1 MKSRTNRKW
10 AQHTGAHFF
19 KILDIMI
26 VAVLILSALLFILYP
41 VLCIIKQ
48 SVLADND
55 FSLSAY
61 ADLFGKNLR
70 LLKNSVFVAVL
81 TALLATFLSVCVA
94 TCVCFAG
101 KRVKSGLSALLL
113 ISMVSPPFI
122 SSLAYIQ
129 LFGRRG
135 SITHGLLG
143 LSVDPYG
150 WVGVVLMQTIF
161 FTSLNALLLIGI
173 LDRVD
178 INLVRSS
185 KDLGAG
191 NLHTYRYIILP
202 LIRPAVIICF
212 LLSFIR
218 SMADYGTPVVIGGR
232 YENLATEIYMQLIGF
247 ANLQKSAAMNVLL
260 LLPAVIVFCL
270 YRYLL
275 GKSNRWLN
283 PNENTESGL
292 DKVYAPGG
300 LTGIGLKLL
309 SFLFFTIM
317 MLQYG
322 SILVNSF
329 SKQLGGVHYFS
340 LEPFQNLLERN
351 KDTFIRSILY
361 ALIVALA
368 GTVIGLLIS
377 YYVERRKL
385 RFGGMLDF
393 LVTMPYMIP
402 GSCFGIGYIL
412 AFNHAPLK
420 LTGTAAIVVLNMIF
434 KQLAIT
440 TKTASASLL
449 QIPVEL
455 DMAAG
460 DLGAHKLR
468 VLKDIL
474 VPNLKHVFAAG
485 FVYNFTTAMVTA
497 GAVIFLVSPGQK
509 IAVFTL
515 FDVINSG
522 KYAEASMIST
532 LLIAC
537 TVLVNLLFIKTL
549 KKERKVPECI

>member
-19 KILDIMI
+19 KILDVMI
-26 VAVLILSALLFILYP
+26 AAVLILSALLFILYP
-41 VLCIIKQ
+41 VMCIIRQ
-48 SVLADND
+48 SVLADNG

-81 TALLATFLSVCVA
+81 AALLATFLSVCVA
-94 TCVCFAG
+94 TCACFAG
-101 KRVKSGLSALLL
+101 KRVKSILSALLL

-178 INLVRSS
+178 VNLIRSS

-275 GKSNRWLN
+275 RKSNRWLN
-283 PNENTESGL
+283 HDGNTESGL

-329 SKQLGGVHYFS
+329 SKQLGGVRYFS